1 MRVFDQIRL
10 VVYRCHETG
19 LEIFL
24 VNTDFDDTWRIP
36 FEKIAKYDKDELQKH
51 VIDLGAVEGEDGTMV
66 QTYAIEGDYHDI
78 PSIRKLVK
86 GDIDLVT
93 SKVKYIMDKGAFF
106 AIKETF
112 KKVLPNEYNALHELK
127 EILSAR
133 NLLSNI

>member
-1 MRVFDQIRL
+1 MHVLDQIRL

-19 LEIFL
+19 LEVFL

-36 FEKIAKYDKDELQKH
+36 FEKIAKYNEEELQNL
-51 VIDLGAVEGEDGTMV
+51 VIDLGAIEDENGKMV

-86 GDIDLVT
+86 GDFDLVT

-106 AIKETF
+106 AIKETL

>member
-1 MRVFDQIRL
+1 MHVLDQIRL

-36 FEKIAKYDKDELQKH
+36 FEKIAKYDKDELQNL
-51 VIDLGAVEGEDGTMV
+51 VIDLGPVEDENGTMV

-86 GDIDLVT
+86 GDFNLVT

-127 EILSAR
+127 DILSAR